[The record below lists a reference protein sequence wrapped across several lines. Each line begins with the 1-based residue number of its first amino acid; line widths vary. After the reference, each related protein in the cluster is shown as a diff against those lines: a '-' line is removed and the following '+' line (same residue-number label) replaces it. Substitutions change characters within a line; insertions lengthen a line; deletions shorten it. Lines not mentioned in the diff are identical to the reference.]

1 MIEFALET
9 GARVSEVAG
18 VRICD
23 VRAPKTKRI
32 FHKSYTKRNKTRPLH
47 IADDLYKEMISFI

>member
-23 VRAPKTKRI
+23 LRAANKKNRK
-32 FHKSYTKRNKTRPLH
+32 FDKSYTKRNKTRPIH
-47 IADDLYKEMISFI
+47 IGDDFY